1 MKRVLFIAAGLVLL
15 AACLVPS
22 TQESSSPAP
31 AFELKDLSG
40 QPLTLSQFT
49 NKVVVLNFWAT
60 WCPPCRAEIPDFVET
75 YNAYKDKGLVII
87 GVSLD
92 RLSPKELVSFVNK
105 YDMTYPVAFGT
116 EKILDD
122 YQPGQYVP
130 ATIVI
135 DKKGM
140 IRSRHVGAMDEG
152 SLKRL
157 FLKLSAE

>member
-1 MKRVLFIAAGLVLL
+1 MKRAFIFAAGLVLL
-15 AACLVPS
+15 AACLVPA
-22 TQESSSPAP
+22 TQNSSSPAP
-31 AFELKDLSG
+31 AFELKDLNG
-40 QPLTLSQFT
+40 QALTLSQFK

-92 RLSPKELVSFVNK
+92 QVSPQELVSFVNK

-116 EKILDD
+116 EKIMDD
-122 YQPGQYVP
+122 YQPGRYIP

-152 SLKRL
+152 SLKSL